1 MAFELGDFNL
11 TFGIHLCG
19 YMVVDGRGSNEDGTR
34 MNALAAMQTLNGKGG
49 IDYFPRSFLG
59 VVCFLKIRIIE
70 IVFFT
75 VTFVKH
81 LGKLRLGII

>member
-1 MAFELGDFNL
+1 MAFELGNFNL
-11 TFGIHLCG
+11 AFGIHLCW
-19 YMVVDGRGSNEDGTR
+19 YVIVDGRGGNKNGTR
-34 MNALAAMQTLNGKGG
+34 MNALAAMQTLNGKSG
-49 IDYFPRSFLG
+49 IDYFPRSLLG
-59 VVCFLKIRIIE
+59 VVRFLKIRIVE

>member
-1 MAFELGDFNL
+1 MAFELGNFNL

-19 YMVVDGRGSNEDGTR
+19 YVIVDGRGSDENGTR
-34 MNALAAMQTLNGKGG
+34 MNTLAAMQTLNGKGG

-59 VVCFLKIRIIE
+59 VVRFLKIRIVE

-75 VTFVKH
+75 VSFVKH